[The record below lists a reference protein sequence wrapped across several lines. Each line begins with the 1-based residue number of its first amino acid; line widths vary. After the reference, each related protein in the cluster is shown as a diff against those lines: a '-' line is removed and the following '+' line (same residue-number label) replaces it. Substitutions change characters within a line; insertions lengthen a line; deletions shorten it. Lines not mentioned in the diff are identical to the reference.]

1 MRQGAKTL
9 NVVILMKSPH
19 YARTWKL
26 SGIIGLTDPC
36 FENTVA
42 AISAQSFPLSDQV
55 TFDTSSTDK
64 VSTDLNRAAGWCG
77 TFAAQ
82 SISCTAAIAES
93 IGAG

>member
-9 NVVILMKSPH
+9 NVVILMKSPY

-42 AISAQSFPLSDQV
+42 AISA
-55 TFDTSSTDK
+55 
-64 VSTDLNRAAGWCG
+64 
-77 TFAAQ
+77 
-82 SISCTAAIAES
+82 
-93 IGAG
+93 